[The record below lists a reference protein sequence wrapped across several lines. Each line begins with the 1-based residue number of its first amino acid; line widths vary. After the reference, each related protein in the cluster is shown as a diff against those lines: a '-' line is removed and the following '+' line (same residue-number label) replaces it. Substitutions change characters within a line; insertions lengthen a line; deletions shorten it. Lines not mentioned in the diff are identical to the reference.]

1 LTYDNDLSTLSDPS
15 LTWLEPGVAETSV
28 ALHQLPADEW
38 VDFAKQQSQERS
50 KVSADLQSKL
60 RSGLERYLASQ
71 SKADVQT
78 SASLLTGCATESAKF
93 QELSSGLASSALTLT
108 V

>member
-1 LTYDNDLSTLSDPS
+1 M
-15 LTWLEPGVAETSV
+15 AETSV
-28 ALHQLPADEW
+28 ALHQLPADKW

-60 RSGLERYLASQ
+60 RSGLEGYSQ

-78 SASLLTGCATESAKF
+78 SASLLTGCATQSANF
-93 QELSSGLASSALTLT
+93 SELSSGLASSALTLT

>member
-1 LTYDNDLSTLSDPS
+1 MNYNDFSTADTNLTYLK
-15 LTWLEPGVAETSV
+15 PGEAQTSA
-28 ALHQLPADEW
+28 ALHQLPADKW
-38 VDFAKQQSQERS
+38 VDFAKQQSEERS
-50 KVSADLQSKL
+50 KASADLQSKL
-60 RSGLERYLASQ
+60 RSGLESYLASQ

-93 QELSSGLASSALTLT
+93 SELSSGLASSALTLT